1 MKATPPHLGRLRFLR
16 LFVLALGLL
25 LAGRVIQ
32 IQLFQHDKY
41 APVAHHQ
48 WGREIPIN
56 AERGNLYDRDGRA
69 LALSVT
75 TWRLGV
81 APNQIDDTVKAD
93 AMYTAL
99 GEILDR
105 DPARLR
111 ALVDQAQGKHIVLKR
126 DLILTLDEMNRLAAY
141 KPVTLEN
148 LRARIYPFDGTGGSL
163 VGFYRHSNDEVVA
176 TGLEYSLGSYLN
188 GREGLA
194 QEIATP
200 NPARNLGHIVLEQA
214 AHGKSL
220 VLTVD
225 ARLQEICERRLAE
238 AVDQYGAESGAVLI
252 LGPDT
257 GDVLAAASWPL
268 METRAGRHPD
278 LAVWNNRNFTQI
290 YEPGS
295 VFKIFSL
302 ASMLR
307 HGAIDTATVFDC
319 SDGDFGSYTIR
330 NSDGHSYGDLPLMQ
344 AFSKSSNIYFAR
356 AVGNL
361 SAEELYRDLID
372 FGFGQVTALPY
383 PGQPRGILNPPVSW
397 SGRSKPT
404 ISIGQEVAVTQLQLG
419 MALCAVANGGMLLA
433 PRIVL
438 EVRDS
443 EGRLQEKTKP
453 VALRRVLAEPMTGLL
468 REAMARVVKE
478 GTGVGANT
486 DWIAIGGKTGTAQ
499 KSRDGRGFTPG
510 AYVAS
515 FAGIVPVDD
524 PRLVILTLV
533 DEPSGAH
540 HYAAQSAVPLF
551 REIVTDIKNS
561 TSWLVDAPG
570 ARTGILA
577 ASDRADAVVVPDVLY
592 LSVPSAAQR
601 LGAAGLVLA
610 GAEKDGVVV
619 QQIPAAGSRIDPGS
633 LVTLTVSGRSADA
646 ADPSRPAVCPDFG
659 GLSNRQAR
667 SLAARLGIPVSLSG
681 AGYVVGQEPPAGEAL
696 TGERIRLAM
705 GARKSGSAWR

>member
-1 MKATPPHLGRLRFLR
+1 VKAAAPHVGRLRFLR
-16 LFVLALGLL
+16 IAVLAIGVL

-41 APVAHHQ
+41 APEARRQ

-56 AERGNLYDRDGRA
+56 AERGNLYDRNGQA

-75 TWRLGV
+75 TWRLGI
-81 APNQIDDTVKAD
+81 AKNQMDETVKLD
-93 AMYTAL
+93 DMFTDL

-105 DPARLR
+105 QPQALR
-111 ALVDQAQGKHIVLKR
+111 AQVDRNKGKHVVLAR
-126 DLILTLDEMNRLAAY
+126 DVVLALDEMNSLAAY

-148 LRARIYPFDGTGGSL
+148 LRARIYPFDGSGGSL
-163 VGFYRHSNDEVVA
+163 VGFYRHSNDEIVA
-176 TGLEYSLGSYLN
+176 TGLEYSLGSYLD
-188 GREGLA
+188 GRAGLA

-200 NPARNLGHIVLEQA
+200 NPTRNLGQIVLEEA

-225 ARLQEICERRLAE
+225 ARLQEICERRLAD
-238 AVDQYGAESGAVLI
+238 AVEQYGAMGGAVLI
-252 LGPDT
+252 LGPET
-257 GDVLAAASWPL
+257 GDILAAASWPL
-268 METRAGRHPD
+268 LPTRAGKHPD

-307 HGAIDTATVFDC
+307 HGAIDTATVFNC
-319 SDGDFGSYTIR
+319 TDGNFGSYTIR
-330 NSDGHSYGDLPLMQ
+330 NSDGHSYGDLPLMR

-372 FGFGQVTALPY
+372 FGFGQITALPY

-419 MALCAVANGGMLLA
+419 MALCAVANGGTLMA

-443 EGRLQEKTKP
+443 DGRLQEELDP
-453 VALRRVLAEPMTGLL
+453 IALRRVLAEPLAGLL
-468 REAMARVVKE
+468 REAMSRVVKE
-478 GTGVGANT
+478 GTGVGANM
-486 DWIAIGGKTGTAQ
+486 DWIAAGGKTGTAQ

-515 FAGIVPVDD
+515 FTGILPVDD
-524 PRLVILTLV
+524 PRLVILTTL

-551 REIVTDIKNS
+551 REIVTDIRNS

-570 ARTGILA
+570 ARTGYLA
-577 ASDRADAVVVPDVLY
+577 AIEREDAVVVPDVLY
-592 LSVPSAAQR
+592 LSVPNAAQR

-610 GAEKDGVVV
+610 GAEKDGVVI
-619 QQIPAAGSRIDPGS
+619 QQIPAAGSRVEAGALI
-633 LVTLTVSGRSADA
+633 TLTVSSRAADT
-646 ADPSRPAVCPDFG
+646 ADPSLPAICPDFA

-667 SLAARLGIPVSLSG
+667 SLAARLGVPVTLSG
-681 AGYVVGQEPPAGEAL
+681 TGYVVKQEPPAGRAL
-696 TGERIRLAM
+696 AGERIKLAM
-705 GARKSGSAWR
+705 GPRKPRTS